1 MADGRS
7 EKIRQL
13 AEEYPLTEAE
23 AEEIRRLLPPV
34 RAPQA
39 GAARRPKDES

>member
-1 MADGRS
+1 MADSRS
-7 EKIRQL
+7 EKIRKL
-13 AEEYPLTEAE
+13 IEGFPVAKAE

-39 GAARRPKDES
+39 GAARRPEDES

>member
-1 MADGRS
+1 MADSRS

-13 AEEYPLTEAE
+13 VEECPLTEAE

-39 GAARRPKDES
+39 GAARRPETDS

>member
-13 AEEYPLTEAE
+13 VEEYPLTEAE
-23 AEEIRRLLPPV
+23 AEEIRLLLPPI

-39 GAARRPKDES
+39 GAARRPEDES

>member
-1 MADGRS
+1 MADSRS

-39 GAARRPKDES
+39 GGGPAPGG